1 MKITYDPE
9 VDAMYIYLVE
19 GKHECRTVQL
29 NDDINLDFGDG
40 EALVGIEILDAT
52 RVLGKGKLPR
62 LTINDR
68 ALEWPAAKAQIL
80 KAARGNGGVHAKSR
94 RQRKAG

>member
-40 EALVGIEILDAT
+40 ETLVGIEILDAT
-52 RVLGKGKLPR
+52 RVLGKGKLPK

-68 ALEWPAAKAQIL
+68 ALEWPAVNRQML
-80 KAARGNGGVHAKSR
+80 KAARTNGGVHAKNR

>member
-19 GKHECRTVQL
+19 GKQECRTVQL
-29 NDDINLDFGDG
+29 NDDINLDFGDQ
-40 EALVGIEILDAT
+40 ETLVGIEILDAS

-62 LTINDR
+62 LMINDR
-68 ALEWPAAKAQIL
+68 ALEWPAAKAQMV
-80 KAARGNGGVHAKSR
+80 KAARVNGGIHVKNK

>member
-29 NDDINLDFGDG
+29 NDDINLDFGEG
-40 EALVGIEILDAT
+40 ETLVGIEILDAT

-62 LTINDR
+62 LTINDQD
-68 ALEWPAAKAQIL
+68 LQWPVAKAQIL
-80 KAARGNGGVHAKSR
+80 KSARANGGVHAKNR

>member
-1 MKITYDPE
+1 MKITYDRE

-29 NDDINLDFGDG
+29 NDDINLDFGDQ
-40 EALVGIEILDAT
+40 EKLVGIEILGAS

-62 LTINDR
+62 LVINDR
-68 ALEWPAAKAQIL
+68 ALDWPVAKGQSVKTGRA
-80 KAARGNGGVHAKSR
+80 NGGIHAKGKR
-94 RQRKAG
+94 RKAG

>member
-29 NDDINLDFGDG
+29 NDEINLDFGDQDT
-40 EALVGIEILDAT
+40 LVGIEILDAT

-62 LTINDR
+62 LMINDQ
-68 ALEWPAAKAQIL
+68 ALAWPEAKRQL
-80 KAARGNGGVHAKSR
+80 VKTTRTNGGLQAKSR

>member
-29 NDDINLDFGDG
+29 NDDINLDFGAA
-40 EALVGIEILDAT
+40 EMLVGIEILDAS
-52 RVLGKGKLPR
+52 RVLGKGKLPK
-62 LTINDR
+62 LMINDR
-68 ALEWPAAKAQIL
+68 ALQWPQPKTHPM
-80 KAARGNGGVHAKSR
+80 KVARANGGVQAKAR

>member
-1 MKITYDPE
+1 
-9 VDAMYIYLVE
+9 MYIYLVE

-40 EALVGIEILDAT
+40 ETLVGIEILDAT
-52 RVLGKGKLPR
+52 RVLGKGKLPK
-62 LTINDR
+62 LMINDR
-68 ALEWPAAKAQIL
+68 ALAWPAVKAQMV
-80 KAARGNGGVHAKSR
+80 KAARANGGVHTKAR

>member
-19 GKHECRTVQL
+19 GKQECRTVQL
-29 NDDINLDFGDG
+29 NEDINLDFGDQ
-40 EALVGIEILDAT
+40 EKLVGIEILDAS

-62 LTINDR
+62 LMINDR
-68 ALEWPAAKAQIL
+68 ALEWPAAKGRSV
-80 KAARGNGGVHAKSR
+80 KAGRTNGGVHAKAR